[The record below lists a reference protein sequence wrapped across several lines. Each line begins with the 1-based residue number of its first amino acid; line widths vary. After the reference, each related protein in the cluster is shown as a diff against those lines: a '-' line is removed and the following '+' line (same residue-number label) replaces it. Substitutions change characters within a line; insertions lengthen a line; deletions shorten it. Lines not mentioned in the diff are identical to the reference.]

1 MFKLPSSG
9 QTSDRELR
17 SLTDDEMELVSGGA
31 INPYPTPRDRSN
43 DNNAHYGSPAN
54 LALGAGGVYF
64 V

>member
-31 INPYPTPRDRSN
+31 INPYPTPRDTSN
-43 DNNAHYGSPAN
+43 DANAHYDHP
-54 LALGAGGVYF
+54 GGVVIF